1 MKKALLIV
9 PLALLSVSAH
19 AATVD
24 PTYQFFGALPEADFG
39 GSGIPNDSV
48 AQTPFET
55 AEAPGLLGLS
65 AAQRFGSPEVTNDGA
80 GTFFAQPGISDPTY
94 ESNFGS
100 GLSLWNLNFYIDPG
114 TGSLAGAP
122 LTFELYFE
130 TVPGQISTL
139 QLGSLEGVEQG
150 SQNLGFNW
158 LNDLASAQG
167 NDPFDPFAEGL
178 YSFGLAAFEESGGV
192 QPLGTMQQERVAEP
206 IRVAE
211 TWINVQVG
219 DPTAVSEPGSAWM
232 LGTGLGMLALMAWG
246 VGRRRPGAGTA

>member
-24 PTYQFFGALPEADFG
+24 PTYQFFSALPEADFG

-94 ESNFGS
+94 ESDFGS

-130 TVPGQISTL
+130 TVPGQISTF
-139 QLGSLEGVEQG
+139 QLGSLEAVTQG

-158 LNDLASAQG
+158 MNILADSQG
-167 NDPFDPFAEGL
+167 NDPFDPFAEGT
-178 YSFGLAAFEESGGV
+178 YSFGLAAFADRSEVVE
-192 QPLGTMQQERVAEP
+192 PLSTTQQVENP
-206 IRVAE
+206 PLVAE

>member
-48 AQTPFET
+48 AQTQFET

-65 AAQRFGSPEVTNDGA
+65 AAQRFDSPEVTNDGA
-80 GTFFAQPGISDPTY
+80 GTFFAQPGISDPSY
-94 ESNFGS
+94 ESDFGS
-100 GLSLWNLNFYIDPG
+100 GLSLWNFNFYIDPG
-114 TGSLAGAP
+114 AGFLAGAP

-139 QLGSLEGVEQG
+139 QLGSLEGVTQG

-158 LNDLASAQG
+158 VNTLAGSQG

-178 YSFGLAAFEESGGV
+178 YSFGLAAFSQSLELQTTQS
-192 QPLGTMQQERVAEP
+192 VARP
-206 IRVAE
+206 VAE

-246 VGRRRPGAGTA
+246 LGRRRSGAGAA